1 MSSAAGRLLICAAAV
16 LLAQPPLAERA
27 RQAADLLLG
36 GEYEALAQRFAP
48 EMRKAAPP
56 VALRK
61 AVAPQLAALGA
72 VKEIGQPEVSRAGS
86 YELVFIPVEFERG
99 ALRLQLSFNAA
110 GEIAGLFLRPPAPPR
125 AWQRPDYSRPDAF
138 TERELTAGAEG
149 WPLPAT
155 LSLPNGPGPFPA
167 VVLVHGS
174 GPNDRDESVGA
185 AKPFRDLAEGLAS
198 CGVAVLRYEKRTRHH
213 AAKLASTASL
223 TLREEVLD
231 DALAALALLRR
242 TPGVDPR
249 RVFLLGHSLGAWLA
263 PVIAA
268 EDGRLAGVILM
279 AAPARPLEQLYVE
292 QIRYIS
298 SLDPAPSPAVRA
310 KVEEAEREA
319 AAVRQIRE
327 TGQGPERALGAPRA
341 YWLSFRGID
350 PLAATAKLRVPVLVL
365 HGGRD
370 YQVTGEDF
378 RLWQQ
383 ALQGKPGAQLKLYPA
398 LNHLFQPGEGNS
410 TPGEYDKPG
419 HVAPEVIR
427 DICQWIASARGPAG
441 RRAISPPH

>member
-1 MSSAAGRLLICAAAV
+1 MSSAARLLLIFAAT

-27 RQAADLLLG
+27 RQAAALLLAG
-36 GEYEALAQRFAP
+36 DYETLAQRFAP

-56 VALRK
+56 DALRK
-61 AVAPQLAALGA
+61 AVAPQLTALGA
-72 VKEIGQPEVSRAGS
+72 VKRIGEPEVAKAGAF
-86 YELVFIPVEFERG
+86 ELVMIPVEFERG
-99 ALRLQLSFNAA
+99 ALRVQLSFNAS
-110 GEIAGLFLRPPAPPR
+110 GEIAGLFLRPPAPAR
-125 AWQRPDYSRPDAF
+125 DWQRPAYSRPEAF

-213 AAKLASTASL
+213 AAKLASAGSV
-223 TLREEVLD
+223 TLREEVID

-242 TPGVDPR
+242 TPGVDPH

-263 PVIAA
+263 PLIAA
-268 EDGRLAGVILM
+268 EDARLAGVILM

-292 QIRYIS
+292 QIRYIL
-298 SLDPAPSPAVRA
+298 SLEPAPTPAARS
-310 KVEEAEREA
+310 KIEEAEREA

-327 TGQGPERALGAPRA
+327 SGQGPERALGAPRS
-341 YWLSFRGID
+341 YWLSFRGLD
-350 PLAATAKLRVPVLVL
+350 PPGTAATLPAPVLVL

-378 RLWQQ
+378 RLWRQ
-383 ALQGKPGAQLKLYPA
+383 ALQSKSGAQLKHYPA
-398 LNHLFQPGEGNS
+398 LNHLFQPGEGKS

-419 HVAPEVIR
+419 HVAPEAVR
-427 DICQWIASARGPAG
+427 DLCQWITSARSPAE
-441 RRAISPPH
+441 RPATSPPR

>member
-1 MSSAAGRLLICAAAV
+1 MSSAARILICAAAAA

-27 RQAADLLLG
+27 RQAANLLLAG
-36 GEYEALAQRFAP
+36 DYETLAQQFAP

-56 VALRK
+56 EALRQ
-61 AVAPQLAALGA
+61 AVAPQLQALGA
-72 VKEIGQPEVSRAGS
+72 VKRIGAPEAAKAGAFDI
-86 YELVFIPVEFERG
+86 VMIPVEFERG
-99 ALRLQLSFNAA
+99 ALRLQISFNAA
-110 GEIAGLFLRPPAPPR
+110 GEIAGLFLRPPAPAR
-125 AWQRPDYSRPDAF
+125 SWQRPDYSRPDAF
-138 TERELTAGAEG
+138 TERDVTAGAEG

-155 LSLPNGPGPFPA
+155 LSVPNGPGPFPA

-213 AAKLASTASL
+213 AAKLASTPAL
-223 TLREEVLD
+223 TLRDEVID

-249 RVFLLGHSLGAWLA
+249 RVYLLGHSLGAWLA

-268 EDGRLAGVILM
+268 EDGRVAGVILM

-292 QIRYIS
+292 QIRYLL
-298 SLDPAPSPAVRA
+298 SLDPDASAAGKA
-310 KVEEAEREA
+310 KLEDAEREA

-327 TGQGPERALGAPRA
+327 TGQGPERALGAPRS
-341 YWLSFRGID
+341 YWLSFRGLD
-350 PLAATAKLRVPVLVL
+350 PLAAAARLPAPVFVL
-365 HGGRD
+365 QGGRD

-378 RLWQQ
+378 RLWQR
-383 ALQGKPGAQLKLYPA
+383 ALEGKAGAQLKLYPA
-398 LNHLFQPGEGNS
+398 LNHLFQPGEGPS
-410 TPGEYDKPG
+410 SPAEYDKPG
-419 HVAPEVIR
+419 HVAAEVIG
-427 DICQWIASARGPAG
+427 DLCQWILRTGGPAQ
-441 RRAISPPH
+441 RPATSPPR